1 MVLSRVI
8 SNVNSISRKQY
19 FNTHIFSNVYFDITY
34 VFRSW
39 ELNPTEG
46 PNRVRIRL
54 QRCHLNIL
62 KRFFKPE
69 HSQKAG

>member
-1 MVLSRVI
+1 MFI
-8 SNVNSISRKQY
+8 
-19 FNTHIFSNVYFDITY
+19 ITC

-54 QRCHLNIL
+54 QRCHLNMS

-69 HSQKAG
+69 YMLNTGRVVFKFVIEF